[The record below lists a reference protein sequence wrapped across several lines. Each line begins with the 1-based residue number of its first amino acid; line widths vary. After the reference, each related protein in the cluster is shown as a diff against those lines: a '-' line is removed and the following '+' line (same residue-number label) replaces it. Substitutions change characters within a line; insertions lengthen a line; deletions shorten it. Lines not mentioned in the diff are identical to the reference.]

1 MEATLMAKCV
11 IMFEG
16 TYNGKVIRVPDKMAR
31 EIVHEGRGG
40 YASKQAWKDSGRS
53 KIRKEGERV

>member
-1 MEATLMAKCV
+1 MAKCV